1 MLTPELSRRAFI
13 AAGGA
18 VALVAC
24 SGGDSSKTKK
34 QSSTSGK
41 GAGKGSGKG
50 GLQALRV
57 SSDLYATEIPQ
68 RFAFIFTLDGEFV
81 SEGDATLAVRSQGGT
96 FGDDLPATLRTEG
109 LPKGR
114 GIYTLDLVLEKDGI
128 WEGRAT
134 IKGKPVKLFFQVS
147 KTPLG
152 PIPGSAAPMAP
163 SPTATETLGV
173 DPICTR
179 VPACPLH
186 TKSLETLIGKG
197 RPVVVMFAT
206 PARCQ
211 TQFCGPVLDQLLS
224 VQGEYSS
231 QVDFVHVEIYEST
244 EGTNLVSTVSAWGFD
259 SEPWLFT
266 ISPDGTVQE
275 RLDGA
280 FATDEIRSVLDRL
293 IA

>member
-24 SGGDSSKTKK
+24 TGTDSSKDKK
-34 QSSTSGK
+34 PSGTSGQGVAK
-41 GAGKGSGKG
+41 E

-57 SSDLYATEIPQ
+57 SSDLYATDTPQ
-68 RFAFIFTLDGEFV
+68 RFAFIFTFNGEFV
-81 SEGDATLAVRSQGGT
+81 SEGDATLAVRQEADA
-96 FGDDLPATLRTEG
+96 FGDDLPAVLHTEG

-114 GIYTLDLVLEKDGI
+114 GIYTLDLILKTDGI

-134 IKGKPVKLFFQVS
+134 LKGKSVKLFFQVL
-147 KTPLG
+147 KKPLG
-152 PIPGSAAPMAP
+152 PIPGGAAPAAP
-163 SPTATETLGV
+163 SPTAEATLGV

-179 VPACPLH
+179 DPACPLH
-186 TKSLETLIGKG
+186 TKSLDALIGKG
-197 RPVVVMFAT
+197 RPVAVMFAT

-211 TQFCGPVLDQLLS
+211 TQFCGPVLDQLLA
-224 VQGEYSS
+224 VQGDYSS
-231 QVDFVHVEIYEST
+231 EVDFVHVEIYEST
-244 EGTNLVSTVSAWGFD
+244 EGTNLVSTISAWGID

-266 ISPDGTVQE
+266 VSADGTVQE

-280 FATDEIRSVLDRL
+280 FATDEIRGALDRL

>member
-24 SGGDSSKTKK
+24 TGTDSSKDKK
-34 QSSTSGK
+34 PSGTSGQGVAK
-41 GAGKGSGKG
+41 E

-57 SSDLYATEIPQ
+57 SSDLYATDTPQ
-68 RFAFIFTLDGEFV
+68 RFAFIFTFNGEFV
-81 SEGDATLAVRSQGGT
+81 SEGDATLAVRQEADA
-96 FGDDLPATLRTEG
+96 FGDDLPAVLHTEG

-114 GIYTLDLVLEKDGI
+114 GIYTLDLILKTDGI

-134 IKGKPVKLFFQVS
+134 LKGKSVKLFFQVL
-147 KTPLG
+147 KKPLG
-152 PIPGSAAPMAP
+152 PIPGGAAPAAP
-163 SPTATETLGV
+163 SPTAEATLGV

-179 VPACPLH
+179 DPACPLH
-186 TKSLETLIGKG
+186 TKSLDALIGKG
-197 RPVVVMFAT
+197 RPVAVMFAT

-211 TQFCGPVLDQLLS
+211 TQFCGPVLDQLLA
-224 VQGEYSS
+224 VQGDYSS
-231 QVDFVHVEIYEST
+231 EVDFVHVEIYEST
-244 EGTNLVSTVSAWGFD
+244 EGTNLVSTISAWGID

-266 ISPDGTVQE
+266 VSANGTVQE

-280 FATDEIRSVLDRL
+280 FATDEIRGALDRL

>member
-24 SGGDSSKTKK
+24 TGTDSSKDKK
-34 QSSTSGK
+34 PSGTSGQGVAK
-41 GAGKGSGKG
+41 E

-57 SSDLYATEIPQ
+57 SSDLYATDTPQ
-68 RFAFIFTLDGEFV
+68 RFAFIFTFNGEFV
-81 SEGDATLAVRSQGGT
+81 SEGDATLAVRQEADA
-96 FGDDLPATLRTEG
+96 FGDDLPAVLHTEG

-114 GIYTLDLVLEKDGI
+114 GIYTLDLILKTDGI

-134 IKGKPVKLFFQVS
+134 LKGKSVKLFFQVL
-147 KTPLG
+147 KKPLG
-152 PIPGSAAPMAP
+152 PIPGGAAPAAP
-163 SPTATETLGV
+163 SPTAEATLGV

-186 TKSLETLIGKG
+186 AKSLDALIGKG
-197 RPVVVMFAT
+197 RPVAVMFAT

-211 TQFCGPVLDQLLS
+211 TQFCGPVLDQLLA
-224 VQGEYSS
+224 VQGDYSS
-231 QVDFVHVEIYEST
+231 EVDFVHVEIYEST
-244 EGTNLVSTVSAWGFD
+244 EGTNLVSTISAWGID

-266 ISPDGTVQE
+266 VSANGTVQE

-280 FATDEIRSVLDRL
+280 FATDEIRGALDRL